1 MEKNNKNNSNFFA
14 MLSRMKYVNRWGL
27 MRNTIPESLSD
38 HTMDVVIISHA
49 LAVIGNT
56 YFGKHLDE
64 NRAALLAAFHDAP
77 EILTGDM
84 PTPVKYYDPQVKEA
98 YSRVEAAAKNKMLDS
113 LPTEMRSS
121 YEGLMN
127 GNSEEDKV
135 LHVYVKAADKISA
148 LIKCIEEEQMG
159 NHDFSQAKDS
169 TADII
174 KNLRLPEADYFM
186 EHFMPGYYMTL
197 DEQTHKSVLN

>member
-1 MEKNNKNNSNFFA
+1 MENSNFFA

-38 HTMDVVIISHA
+38 HTMDVVIIAHA
-49 LAVIGNT
+49 LTVIGNL
-56 YFGKHLDE
+56 YFDRNLDE

-84 PTPVKYYDPQVKEA
+84 PTPVKYYDPEVKNA
-98 YSRVEAAAKNKMLDS
+98 YAKVEEAAMEKMLHA
-113 LPTEMRSS
+113 LPEKMREHYADIM
-121 YEGLMN
+121 YETG
-127 GNSEEDKV
+127 EEDQV
-135 LHVYVKAADKISA
+135 LHRYVKAADKISA

-159 NHDFSQAKDS
+159 NRDFVRAKEA
-169 TADII
+169 TAQII
-174 KNLRLPEADYFM
+174 RDLKMPEADFFM

-197 DEQTHKSVLN
+197 DEQTLK